1 MDLSILATE
10 NRRPGHG
17 PVYAQVHSL
26 GGRLRLHGRLL
37 SADTPKKFQMKGDVY
52 REEVNK
58 SDVVNQGVM
67 TTYCGARAART
78 GLTSHSRGERRN
90 RRVCFPTSADCH

>member
-1 MDLSILATE
+1 MLLQFGVAISRILATE

-17 PVYAQVHSL
+17 PVYAQVRSL

-37 SADTPKKFQMKGDVY
+37 STDTPKKFQMKGDVY

-58 SDVVNQGVM
+58 NDVVNQGVM
-67 TTYCGARAART
+67 TNIYI
-78 GLTSHSRGERRN
+78 
-90 RRVCFPTSADCH
+90 